1 MLPALPTPALVLSSA
16 AATVRRARRRAL
28 LGFSA
33 VVALLHL
40 ALLGALDV
48 GLGGARPPA
57 GAAPPLLVR
66 TIPAHEDV
74 ARATATPVVEDP
86 VESAAT
92 SPAGHAAVPARIAR
106 IDRKA
111 STRSPPR
118 PVDAT
123 AAEKAAAVSAPV
135 ADGLDATPATVAGTS
150 GEPSRVVDALVEMPS
165 PAVDALVEMPSP
177 AVDALVEMPST
188 SAASGDGPTSPG
200 LLKVTLDTA
209 KAPPGPLLGPGERPP
224 PTYRTVLPGPA
235 LLRYELRRG
244 LLRGTG
250 EIRWRPAGD
259 RYGLQFEARL
269 AGLTLLAQHSQGE
282 LGPNGLAPVRFVDQ
296 RMRKAA
302 RSVNFSREAGSI
314 SFSASTVQWPLLP
327 GTQDRLSWMI
337 QLGGIVAADPSLA
350 AGRIS
355 MVLVSARGQVSV
367 RTARFAGRESAET
380 ASGSVPALKF
390 IVDGHSAYD
399 GSFEIWLDPGRGY
412 LPARAV
418 SRGSSGDAEFELLL
432 QRADP

>member
-1 MLPALPTPALVLSSA
+1 MLPALPTPSPVLSSV

-28 LGFSA
+28 FAFGA
-33 VVALLHL
+33 VAALLHL
-40 ALLGALDV
+40 ALLGALDL
-48 GLGGARPPA
+48 GLAGARPAPA
-57 GAAPPLLVR
+57 AAPLRVR
-66 TIPAHEDV
+66 TIPAPEDV
-74 ARATATPVVEDP
+74 ARTAAAPVVGEQIVEGPVERGATAPPGKV
-86 VESAAT
+86 
-92 SPAGHAAVPARIAR
+92 AVPTKIAR

-111 STRSPPR
+111 SARSPGKS
-118 PVDAT
+118 VDVT
-123 AAEKAAAVSAPV
+123 DSEKAAAASGPV
-135 ADGLDATPATVAGTS
+135 ADSVDATPAAVAGAPA
-150 GEPSRVVDALVEMPS
+150 EPA
-165 PAVDALVEMPSP
+165 P

-188 SAASGDGPTSPG
+188 SEAGGDEATSPG
-200 LLKVTLDTA
+200 LLKVALDTA
-209 KAPPGPLLGPGERPP
+209 KAPPGPLLAAGERPP

-282 LGPNGLAPVRFVDQ
+282 LGPHGLAPVRFVDQ

-302 RSVNFSREAGSI
+302 RSVNFSRDAGSI

-337 QLGGIVAADPSLA
+337 QLGGIVAADPSLVN

-355 MVLVSARGQVSV
+355 MVLVSARGEASV

-390 IVDGHSAYD
+390 VVDGHSAYD